1 MLEHLHIQNYRLF
14 KELHLEPL
22 KRVNLITGKNN
33 TGKTAVLEA
42 IRIVDSD
49 VEHTVLRNIVLE
61 RKDFDTS
68 NLYTAKSLFCNY
80 SLDKDIQLNDNKLS
94 FKYSGTQ
101 KNSGDIYI
109 SNLGQDNRRIDL
121 VKNDAT
127 NPRDTVVLI
136 PYDTSFSN
144 VGLWK
149 FVDLSPKKKDILAIL
164 KTVEPN
170 ITDVGLDIETKEP
183 KVLLNNLDFP
193 LPLKHLGDGINRIF
207 TIALGLVNAK
217 GKILLIDEIDLGLH
231 HSVQRKLWEIIFK
244 FSEELDVQV
253 FATTHSQD
261 CVEAF
266 THVLNENGQE
276 NDGQYIR
283 LQRSRLDESVIEPI
297 YYDAQ
302 KLKNSINF
310 NLETR

>member
-42 IRIVDSD
+42 IRIIDSD
-49 VEHTVLRNIVLE
+49 VEQSVVCNIILE
-61 RKDFDTS
+61 RKDFDNS
-68 NLYTAKSLFCNY
+68 SIHTAKSLFYDYN
-80 SLDKDIQLNDNKLS
+80 LVNEIQLNDKKIDFRYLN
-94 FKYSGTQ
+94 KYSGT
-101 KNSGDIYI
+101 IYI
-109 SNLGQDNRRIDL
+109 SEVGKDDRYISL
-121 VKNDAT
+121 VTNDAKY
-127 NPRDTVVLI
+127 PDDTVILI
-136 PYDTSFSN
+136 PFDTSFSN
-144 VGLWK
+144 VSLWK

-183 KVLLNNLDFP
+183 KILLNNLDFP

-231 HSVQRKLWEIIFK
+231 HSVQKKLWEIIFK
-244 FSEELDVQV
+244 FSKDLDVQV